1 MMALVNIMLRA
12 AQNSGAEINAAD
24 DRMEPGSAGGG
35 IYSDFLLLNCPAPPQ
50 SDGVERK
57 KSIEY
62 VLSVIIMLQY

>member
-57 KSIEY
+57 
-62 VLSVIIMLQY
+62 